1 MKKLYFSLIIL
12 CLSALTQQGFAQ
24 SAPTVYSTP
33 GAYTYTVG
41 TGVSLIGVDVRG
53 AQGGN
58 GSWSN
63 GTGGTGGRV
72 QANIAVS
79 PGQVLYLYVG
89 SQPAAS
95 ACGSGGAA
103 GSSFGGGEDGGFGSS
118 YYGQC
123 GGAGGGAASDIRT
136 VAGSTTAALNSRL
149 VVGAGGGGSGY
160 DCGEAGGNG
169 GGTTGS
175 AGNSCGGTNAGYCGT
190 PGTISGPGLGAT
202 TGPGSPGTFGGGGNC
217 YSGFWGGGGGA
228 GYYGAGGAYGGSA
241 GGGSSYPATGT
252 VAGGVSAVTNTG
264 GYQSGNGYISIQV
277 LCNASGAITG
287 TPSSMCIG
295 ASVTLANTTA
305 GITGTWVSGN
315 PSVATINSSTGLVTG
330 VSAGSTVITY
340 NIASPC
346 SALATATINVNPSP
360 GPITGVGSGAVCTGL
375 TLPLSETGS
384 GTWASSNPAA
394 ATVSSTGLVSGAAP
408 GVTTISYTLLTGC
421 APATTTITVNSNPAA
436 ISGVSALCVGA
447 SSTFTDGT
455 SSGAWS
461 SSIPAAATVVGGVVT
476 GVSAGTTTISYTL
489 TNGCYTAQ
497 PVTINPSPSPITG
510 VTAVCVGATTTLSDA
525 TSGGSWTSS
534 NPALATINAGSGL
547 MTGVFAGSPT
557 MIYTLSGGT
566 HCSVSIPVVVNPL
579 PGSISGSG
587 NVCVGSTTTLTDGGT
602 GTWFTSA
609 PSIASIGV
617 GSGIVTGIS
626 GGTAT
631 ITYTLTTGCSITAPM
646 VVNAL
651 PTAYAVNG
659 GGNYCSSVGGVHV
672 GLVFGASGINYQLSL
687 AGSGIG
693 SPVPGSNSSLDFG
706 LESGVG
712 TYTVIGTNPLTG
724 CSSNMTGS
732 VHVGVNPSPNPHTIT
747 GGGGYCVA
755 GAGSLIGVDGSD
767 AGISYQLFNG
777 STLSTTLAGTGSG
790 LSFGSF
796 TTPGTYT
803 VTALNAS
810 SGCSLVMSGTATVYT
825 FPAVNPYPV
834 SGGGG
839 FCPGGTGPHVT
850 LPNSDATVSYQLYYN
865 GVVSGLPVPGT
876 PGFLDFGPELLAGT
890 YTVVAT
896 DGSSGCQLNMPG
908 STTVFNYTLPTA
920 YTVTGG
926 GGYCTGGVGQHVG
939 LSFGSSGINYTLNGP
954 GGPLVTVGGS
964 GSGVDFGL
972 QTIPGSYSVVAVNP
986 TTGCVN
992 SMTGIATINVST
1004 APNVYTVMGG
1014 GNYCAGGTGQ
1024 PVYIDHTD
1032 IGYTYQLFSGS
1043 SPIGLAVP
1051 GTGALDSLGTYT
1063 TAGTYT
1069 VIATSSS
1076 APCTSSMAGSAVIN
1090 INPVPAAYLVIG
1102 GGNYCVGGTGAHII
1116 LSGSQTGVSYQ
1127 VYNGGTSGTPEGT
1140 LTPGTGSAIDFGLM
1154 TDAGSYTIV
1163 GVNAS
1168 LCSSNMTGST
1178 SININPLPNVF
1189 NVTGGGDYCAGG
1201 TGKHI
1206 GLDNSNTGVSYQLYK
1221 DGIPTGGT
1229 LVGSG
1234 AALDYGLKTA
1244 AGNYTV
1250 IATNVLTSCKDTMD
1264 NIIPINIDPLP
1275 LINSLAPGGSFC
1287 AVGGTGIDIYMP
1299 SSESGITYQLYKDGI
1314 AVSGA
1319 DSTGS
1324 GISIDFGI
1332 TTSPGTYTLAATNG
1346 ATGCNSPMPGS
1357 AVVNAVT
1364 PPVFTVTGG
1373 GNFCAGDTG
1382 VHIILTGTTTSDQY
1396 QLFNAGTPVG
1406 SAITGTGSALDFG
1419 LTTTAGT
1426 PYTVVATDI
1435 ALSCVNNMAGSATVG
1450 INPLPAADSVTGTGA
1465 FCAGSAGVH
1474 VGLNTSS
1481 TGISYQLYSGTT
1493 AVGSA
1498 VTGTGSSLDF
1508 GLVTSTGTYTAVGTD
1523 ISTHCASNMANG
1535 AVITARPLP
1544 TAYRVSIEN
1553 FGNYC
1558 AADSGLH
1565 IMLANSDAGIDYQL
1579 MRGTT
1584 PVGSPVVGT
1593 GSAITLGLEN
1603 VAGTYTIV
1611 ANDPTTTCSNN
1622 MLGSSL
1628 LNIIPLP
1635 TVYTVTGGGSFCPAG
1650 SGVHVGLDG
1659 SQDGIF
1665 YQLYNGSV
1673 SMGTQFGTGAAIDF
1687 GLQTAAGT
1695 YMVVGNSAIT
1705 TCPNNMFGTAGV
1717 VVDTL
1722 GTPVIT
1728 LRAYPGSGVGVW
1740 HIDSMKVFISN
1751 GGGPNPTYQWFV
1763 NGHTIPG
1770 ATNQTFTRYE
1780 LFNNDVVSCAVT
1792 GSGPCGGLT
1801 TTEAIVIALQ
1811 NVGVATVSGN
1821 SSDVK
1826 LVPNPNNGSF
1836 SLKGTLGT
1844 TVDQEATIEIT
1855 NMLGQNVY
1863 SGKVT
1868 AQGGN
1873 IDQHIQ
1879 LGGNLPNGMYLLNLR
1894 AGADNMVFHFV
1905 IAQ

>member
-1 MKKLYFSLIIL
+1 MKKLYFFSLLACLGIL
-12 CLSALTQQGFAQ
+12 SQQAFAQ
-24 SAPTVYSTP
+24 TTTF
-33 GAYTYTVG
+33 TYTGAVQIYSVPL
-41 TGVSLIGVDVRG
+41 GVSSIGVDMYGG
-53 AQGGN
+53 AGGWPCC
-58 GSWSN
+58 SWSSS
-63 GTGGTGGRV
+63 TSGGPRALGGRV
-72 QANIAVS
+72 QCTLNVTPSSILYVYVGGQGTDNYNSASVGPGGWNGGGAGGTSGSAFAASGGGATDIRTSTTGYSASNVIAV
-79 PGQVLYLYVG
+79 
-89 SQPAAS
+89 A
-95 ACGSGGAA
+95 GA
-103 GSSFGGGEDGGFGSS
+103 GGGGGDFGPV
-118 YYGQC
+118 
-123 GGAGGGAASDIRT
+123 GGAGGGTIG
-136 VAGSTTAALNSRL
+136 GS
-149 VVGAGGGGSGY
+149 GAGGGA
-160 DCGEAGGNG
+160 CG
-169 GGTTGS
+169 GGQ
-175 AGNSCGGTNAGYCGT
+175 
-190 PGTISGPGLGAT
+190 
-202 TGPGSPGTFGGGGNC
+202 TGPSCSTGYVVGTQGQGGVPNQ
-217 YSGFWGGGGGA
+217 YSCGGGGGGWWGGNA
-228 GYYGAGGAYGGSA
+228 GVYADGAG
-241 GGGSSYPATGT
+241 GGGSSYPATPNS
-252 VAGGVSAVTNTG
+252 VVTSIVHTQ
-264 GYQSGNGYISIQV
+264 GYSGATSNGQAIITV
-277 LCNASGAITG
+277 LCSSPGTITG
-287 TPSSMCIG
+287 TAPTCIG
-295 ASVTLANTTA
+295 ATGTLADATA
-305 GITGTWVSGN
+305 GSAGTWITSN
-315 PSVATINSSTGLVTG
+315 PAVASVNPSTGLVTG
-330 VSAGSTVITY
+330 ISAGTAVITY
-340 NIASPC
+340 NIANPC
-346 SALATATINVNPSP
+346 GASATTTVTINPTP
-360 GPITGVGSGAVCTGL
+360 APIGTGSGYVCTGL
-375 TLPLSETGS
+375 TLPLTESGV
-384 GTWASSNPAA
+384 GTWTSSTPSA
-394 ATVSSTGLVSGAAP
+394 ATVSSSGVVSGVAA
-408 GVTTISYTLLTGC
+408 GTTTISYTLLTGC
-421 APATTTITVNSNPAA
+421 APATAIITVNPNPT
-436 ISGVSALCVGA
+436 ALLGSTSVCTGTTT
-447 SSTFTDGT
+447 TFTDATPAGTWT
-455 SSGAWS
+455 SSAPS
-461 SSIPAAATVVGGVVT
+461 AASIGLTSGIIT
-476 GVSAGTTTISYTL
+476 GIAAGTTNISYTL
-489 TNGCYTAQ
+489 ANGCYSIQ
-497 PVTINPSPSPITG
+497 PVTVNLSPAPITG
-510 VTAVCVGATTTLSDA
+510 STSLCVGATTTLTDA
-525 TSGGSWTSS
+525 TLGGSWSSS
-534 NPALATINAGSGL
+534 NPAQATINAGSGL

-557 MIYTLSGGT
+557 IYYTLSATG
-566 HCSVSIPVVVNPL
+566 CKVSVPVAINPL
-579 PGSISGSG
+579 PAAISGAG
-587 NVCVGSTTTLTDGGT
+587 NVCVGATTTLTDGGT

-609 PSIASIGV
+609 PSVATIGV
-617 GSGIVTGIS
+617 GSGIVTGVS
-626 GGTAT
+626 GGTAI
-631 ITYTLTTGCSITAPM
+631 ITYSLTTGCSITAPM

-651 PTAYAVNG
+651 PTAYAVTG
-659 GGNYCSSVGGVHV
+659 GGNYCSSAGGVNV
-672 GLVFGASGINYQLSL
+672 GLAFGASGISYQLAL
-687 AGSGIG
+687 AGSPAG
-693 SPVPGSNSSLDFG
+693 SPVPGSNSSLGFG
-706 LESGVG
+706 LQSGVG

-747 GGGGYCVA
+747 GGGGYCVS
-755 GAGSLIGVDGSD
+755 GTGSLIGVDGSD
-767 AGISYQLFNG
+767 AGTSYQLFNG
-777 STLSTTLAGTGSG
+777 STLSATVAGTGSA
-790 LSFGSF
+790 LSFGAF

-810 SGCSLVMSGTATVYT
+810 SGCSLAMSGTATVYT

-850 LPNSDATVSYQLYYN
+850 LPNSDATVNYQLYYN
-865 GVVSGLPVPGT
+865 GAIAGVPVPGT
-876 PGFLDFGPELLAGT
+876 PGFLDFGPETLAGT
-890 YTVVAT
+890 YTVIAT
-896 DGSSGCQLNMPG
+896 DGSSGCTLNMPG
-908 STTVFNYTLPTA
+908 STTVYNYSVPTA
-920 YTVTGG
+920 YSVTGG
-926 GGYCTGGVGQHVG
+926 GGYCSGGVGQHVG

-954 GGPLVTVGGS
+954 GGPLVTVAGS

-992 SMTGIATINVST
+992 SMTGIATINVSA

-1014 GNYCAGGTGQ
+1014 GNYCAGGTGE
-1024 PVYIDHTD
+1024 PVYINHTD
-1032 IGYTYQLFSGS
+1032 PGYNYQLFRGS
-1043 SPIGLAVP
+1043 SPIGLTQP
-1051 GTGALDSLGTYT
+1051 GTGSSVVFDTFT

-1069 VIATSSS
+1069 VIATSTS

-1116 LSGSQTGVSYQ
+1116 LSGSQTGINYQ
-1127 VYNGGTSGTPEGT
+1127 VYNGGTTGTPEGA

-1154 TDAGSYTIV
+1154 TDAGSYTIL

-1168 LCSSNMTGST
+1168 TLCSSTMTGST

-1189 NVTGGGDYCAGG
+1189 SVTGGGDYCVGG

-1206 GLDNSNTGVSYQLYK
+1206 GLDNSNSGVSYQLYK
-1221 DGIPTGGT
+1221 DGVPTGGS

-1250 IATNVLTSCKDTMD
+1250 IATNVLTSCRDTMN
-1264 NIIPINIDPLP
+1264 NIVPINIDPLP
-1275 LINSLAPGGSFC
+1275 LNNSLAPGGSFC
-1287 AVGGTGIDIYMP
+1287 VGGAGIDIYMP
-1299 SSESGITYQLYKDGI
+1299 SSQSGITYQLYKDGVI
-1314 AVSGA
+1314 VPGA

-1324 GISIDFGI
+1324 GISIDFGV
-1332 TTSPGTYTLAATNG
+1332 TTIPGTYTLAATNG
-1346 ATGCNSPMPGS
+1346 ATGCNSLMPGS

-1364 PPVFTVTGG
+1364 PPAFTVTGG
-1373 GNFCAGDTG
+1373 GNYCAGDTG

-1396 QLFNAGTPVG
+1396 QLFNDGIPVG
-1406 SAITGTGSALDFG
+1406 TAITGTGSALDFG
-1419 LTTTAGT
+1419 LITTAGT
-1426 PYTVVATDI
+1426 PYTVEATDI
-1435 ALSCVNNMAGSATVG
+1435 ALSCVNNMTGSVSVG
-1450 INPLPAADSVTGTGA
+1450 INPLPVADSVTGTGA

-1474 VGLNTSS
+1474 VGLNASS
-1481 TGISYQLYSGTT
+1481 TGISYQLYSGAT
-1493 AVGSA
+1493 AVGA
-1498 VTGTGSSLDF
+1498 AIPGTGSSLDF
-1508 GLVTSTGTYTAVGTD
+1508 GPVTSTGTYTAVGTD
-1523 ISTHCASNMANG
+1523 VSTHCASNMANA

-1565 IMLANSDAGIDYQL
+1565 IMLASSDTGVDYQL
-1579 MRGTT
+1579 FRGTT
-1584 PVGSPVVGT
+1584 AIGSPVAGT
-1593 GSAITLGLEN
+1593 GSEITLGLEN

-1665 YQLYNGSV
+1665 YQLYNNIGTL
-1673 SMGTQFGTGAAIDF
+1673 MATQFGTGAAIDF
-1687 GLQTAAGT
+1687 GLQTAPGT
-1695 YMVVGNSAIT
+1695 YIAVGNSAVT
-1705 TCPNNMFGTAGV
+1705 TCPNNMFGTASV

-1780 LFNNDVVSCAVT
+1780 LFNNDVVSCQVT

-1801 TTEAIVIALQ
+1801 TTEAIVISLQ

-1821 SSDVK
+1821 GNDVK

-1836 SLKGTLGT
+1836 TLKGTLGT

-1863 SGKVT
+1863 TGKVT

-1879 LGGNLPNGMYLLNLR
+1879 LGSNLPNGMYLLNLR
-1894 AGADNMVFHFV
+1894 AGDNNMVFHFV